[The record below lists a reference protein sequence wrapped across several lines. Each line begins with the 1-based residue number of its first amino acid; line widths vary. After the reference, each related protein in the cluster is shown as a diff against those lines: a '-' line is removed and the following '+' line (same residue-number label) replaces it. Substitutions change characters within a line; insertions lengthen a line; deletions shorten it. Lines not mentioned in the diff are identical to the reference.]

1 MTRFHALQFTLL
13 LTGSMVANSTM
24 AAVEHSCLAQP
35 VTSIPNLSDDLVID
49 AGHASWNMHSEQLQM
64 GGGVQLQQNSQHIS
78 ANNVSYDRR
87 GGRIDATGDVIIRQP
102 GYSFSTQEITY
113 FVDEKRVES
122 NTPVS
127 YRLIETGGNGTA
139 GTSNITIDGIS
150 SFSDISYSSCPM
162 EDPAWRLEASKMK
175 IDREKG
181 VLTAHNVHLKAGDTT
196 LLYVPYFQF
205 PVDGKRHT
213 GLLLPSIRVTSST
226 GTELMAPYYLNLAPN
241 YDATIYPRITTK
253 RGLILGGE
261 FRYLTEQRQGIF
273 EAEIAPWDD
282 DNEGDELRYMWRWRN
297 QAQFSP
303 HLSAEIDYTHVSDSE
318 YLDDMQ
324 TDLDSSSNSYR
335 ERFATLSYRDSY
347 WDASIKFADFD
358 PTDMDAAQAYERLP
372 EILFNWRKF
381 HQNGFFTEADA
392 SYVRFENRDPDK
404 AIGNRV
410 DLQPAAGIDL
420 LRPWGSFKAKLSGRY
435 TSYSLDRTGTTP
447 GVDKDTTRTSITA
460 TLDGSLV
467 YERDT
472 NWFGIS
478 SLQTLEPRLFYTYT
492 PYTNQD
498 NLPVF
503 DSRLAD
509 FSFENLFRENRF
521 TGSDRVGDAN
531 QMVAAI
537 TTRFISHDSGFEWL
551 RASLGQ
557 IIYFDEHEVN
567 LPDSQGIITDETAFV
582 ASLYSQINDLW
593 SVDTALQ
600 WSKESTNHRNSFIGV
615 NYHDTDAGRY
625 ASLAWRER
633 NQVSAEKEEELN
645 YLSAATGWRVSSN
658 LNVVGNLLY
667 SLEEDRLL
675 DVAAG
680 VEYDSCCWAVR
691 GLVTRRADDETDEH
705 RYDTGFS
712 LQFLLKGLGEFG
724 TGGLGKRISPPVSA
738 HDQFETYY

>member
-1 MTRFHALQFTLL
+1 
-13 LTGSMVANSTM
+13 M

-35 VTSIPNLSDDLVID
+35 VTSITDISDDLVID
-49 AGHASWNMHSEQLQM
+49 AGHASWNMHKELLQM
-64 GGGVQLQQNSQHIS
+64 GGGVQLQQKSQHIS
-78 ANNVSYDRR
+78 ANSVSYDKRE
-87 GGRIDATGDVIIRQP
+87 GRIDANGNVIIRQP

-113 FVDEKRVES
+113 FVDEKRVETS
-122 NTPVS
+122 QPVS

-150 SFSDISYSSCPM
+150 SFTDISYSSCPM

-175 IDREKG
+175 IDREEG
-181 VLTAHNVHLKAGDTT
+181 TLTAHDVHLKVGDTT

-241 YDATIYPRITTK
+241 YDATIYPRITSK

-261 FRYLTEQRQGIF
+261 FRYLTEQNHGIF
-273 EAEIAPWDD
+273 EAEVAPWDD
-282 DNEGDELRYMWRWRN
+282 DNQGDEFRYMWRWRN

-303 HLSAEIDYTHVSDSE
+303 HLSAEIDYTHVSDSD

-324 TDLDSSSNSYR
+324 SRLETSTDSYR

-347 WDASIKFADFD
+347 WDASVKFADFD
-358 PTDMDAAQAYERLP
+358 PTDLDAEDAYERLP

-381 HQNGFFTEADA
+381 HQNGLFSEVDA
-392 SYVRFENRDPDK
+392 GYARFENRDDSL
-404 AIGNRV
+404 AAGNRV
-410 DLQPAAGIDL
+410 DLQPAAGIEL

-435 TSYSLDRTGTTP
+435 TSYSLDRTGP
-447 GVDKDTTRTSITA
+447 PNNGVDVDKDTTRTSYTA
-460 TLDGSLV
+460 TLDGTLV

-492 PYTNQD
+492 PYTYQD

-509 FSFENLFRENRF
+509 FSFDNLFRENRF
-521 TGSDRVGDAN
+521 TGPDRVGDAN
-531 QMVAAI
+531 QLVAAI
-537 TTRFISHDSGFEWL
+537 TTSFISHDSGLEWL

-557 IIYFDEHEVN
+557 IIYFDEHMVT
-567 LPDSQGIITDETAFV
+567 LPDSDGIITDEAAFV
-582 ASLYSQINDLW
+582 ASLYSQIDDFW
-593 SVDTALQ
+593 SVETALQ
-600 WSKESTNHRNSFIGV
+600 WSRESVSHRNSFIGI
-615 NYHDTDAGRY
+615 NYHDAEAGHY

-633 NQVSAEKEEELN
+633 NQISSENEAQLN

-667 SLEEDRLL
+667 SIEEDRFL

-691 GLVTRRADDETDEH
+691 GLVTRRADDETDDH

-724 TGGLGKRISPPVSA
+724 SGGLGGRISPPVSA